1 MHSWFNSKEDSLP
14 TPPPLF
20 LSGHII
26 YLYDIGFLCGVYRS
40 GQHKESRSPA
50 ADHPLHVPLHPGLH
64 PRHSRHLLPTLQV
77 VHQGYHT
84 HTCWKPK
91 TGSWFKEINELVYL
105 LLTYVLYVTFSR
117 YETAVKLTFSG
128 FKLCIVNITFI
139 FLRCRSFYCGRRK
152 YIPRRKYIL
161 F

>member
-26 YLYDIGFLCGVYRS
+26 YLYDKGFLCGVYRS

-105 LLTYVLYVTFSR
+105 LLTYVHCTLHSVDMRQQLSLHSR
-117 YETAVKLTFSG
+117 GL
-128 FKLCIVNITFI
+128 N
-139 FLRCRSFYCGRRK
+139 
-152 YIPRRKYIL
+152 YIL
-161 F
+161 LISPSSF